1 MPHMIQKI
9 TPNLWSTIR
18 RMRVRALF
26 VAVLLLAFTA
36 TAAGP
41 AYIPIAAART
51 QAQDTTVTVLGTVT
65 VPSGDFR
72 SSSEDEGFAI
82 QDQTGGIWVS
92 VKQNP
97 RLKLGQNVIV
107 TGTLGT
113 SAGKLQLVPAD
124 ASGVTVHRGG
134 LRIATGQVGAATLGY
149 IVTIEGTVTEQGVV
163 KDESYGWKVYLD
175 DGSGPAQVY
184 LNASTDINA
193 HAPRFR
199 PGRRLRV
206 TGFGNVFATST
217 TTSYE
222 VDPRSKR
229 DIVALP

>member
-1 MPHMIQKI
+1 MPHMIQ
-9 TPNLWSTIR
+9 IR
-18 RMRVRALF
+18 TLFLAALLI
-26 VAVLLLAFTA
+26 ALAA

-51 QAQDTTVTVLGTVT
+51 QAQGTTVTVLGTVT
-65 VPSGDFR
+65 VPSGNFR
-72 SSSEDEGFAI
+72 SSSDDEGFAI

-97 RLKLGQNVIV
+97 RLKLGQTVIV

-134 LRIATGQVGAATLGY
+134 LRIATGQVGTATLGF
-149 IVTIEGTVTEQGVV
+149 IVTIEGTVTAQGVV
-163 KDESYGWKVYLD
+163 KDLPYGYKVYLD

-184 LNASTDINA
+184 LNKSTNIDANA
-193 HAPRFR
+193 PHFR

-206 TGFGNVFATST
+206 TGFGSQYDTA
-217 TTSYE
+217 YE
-222 VDPRSKR
+222 VDPRSRR

>member
-1 MPHMIQKI
+1 MR
-9 TPNLWSTIR
+9 TI
-18 RMRVRALF
+18 VALLSLIAL
-26 VAVLLLAFTA
+26 VAS
-36 TAAGP
+36 AAGP

-51 QAQDTTVTVLGTVT
+51 QAHGTTLTVLGTVT

-72 SSSEDEGFAI
+72 SSSDDEGFAV

-97 RLKLGQNVIV
+97 RLKLGQTVIV
-107 TGTLGT
+107 TGILGT

-124 ASGVTVHRGG
+124 PSGVTLHRGG
-134 LRIATGQVGAATLGY
+134 LRVATGQVGTATLGD
-149 IVTIEGTVTEQGVV
+149 IVTIEGTVTGQGVV
-163 KDESYGWKVYLD
+163 NDLPYGWKVYLD

-184 LNASTDINA
+184 LNKSTNIDANA
-193 HAPRFR
+193 PHFR

-206 TGFGNVFATST
+206 TGFGSQYDTA
-217 TTSYE
+217 YE
-222 VDPRSKR
+222 VEPRSRR